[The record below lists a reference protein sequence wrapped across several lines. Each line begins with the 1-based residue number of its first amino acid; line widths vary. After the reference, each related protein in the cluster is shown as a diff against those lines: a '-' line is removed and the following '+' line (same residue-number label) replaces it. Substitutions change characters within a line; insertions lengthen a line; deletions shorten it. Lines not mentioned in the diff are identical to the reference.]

1 MQKTERWEKDE
12 RHWATL
18 MQRSQQGDTKAYN
31 ALLTELDGAIEGYIR
46 AKFGNIPTLEDC
58 VQECLLAVHSARH
71 TYDPQRLFRPWLF
84 TIVRHK
90 TIDVLRR
97 VRPDEKQATTE
108 LPEHALGS
116 TDMTHLERLMDG
128 KVLLQRLKPEQQQAI
143 ALTKYAGMT
152 TLEAAKVVGINETA
166 LKARLR
172 RSLKALADHWQSD
185 WTKHENKS

>member
-1 MQKTERWEKDE
+1 MQKTEKWEKDE
-12 RHWATL
+12 ARWSAL
-18 MQRSQQGDTKAYN
+18 MQRAQQGDTKAYN
-31 ALLTELDGAIEGYIR
+31 ALLTELDHAIEAYIR
-46 AKFGNIPTLEDC
+46 AKFSNIPTLEDC
-58 VQECLLAVHSARH
+58 VQECLLAVHAARH

-108 LPEHALGS
+108 LPEHVLGS
-116 TDMTHLERLMDG
+116 TDMTHLERMMDG
-128 KVLLQRLKPEQQQAI
+128 KVLLQKLKPEQQQAI

-152 TLEAAKVVGINETA
+152 TLEAAEVVGINESA

-172 RSLKALADHWQSD
+172 RSLKAIAQHWQND
-185 WTKHENKS
+185 WKEHESKP